1 MLKNNTWEICDVLEG
16 VNLVSAKWVY
26 KIKVVS
32 NDKPTKLKTHLVAH
46 GFQQKARIDYNEVF
60 AHVAK
65 WNTIHTMLSMAT
77 SNNWDI
83 LHLDVKIAF
92 LNGNLK

>member
-1 MLKNNTWEICDVLEG
+1 
-16 VNLVSAKWVY
+16 VY

-32 NDKPTKLKTHLVAH
+32 NDKPTKLKTHLMAH
-46 GFQQKARIDYNEVF
+46 GFQQRAIIDYNEVF
-60 AHVAK
+60 AQVAK
-65 WNTIHTMLSMAT
+65 WNTIHTMLSMAA

-83 LHLDVKIAF
+83 LHLDVKTTF

>member
-1 MLKNNTWEICDVLEG
+1 
-16 VNLVSAKWVY
+16 
-26 KIKVVS
+26 
-32 NDKPTKLKTHLVAH
+32 VAH